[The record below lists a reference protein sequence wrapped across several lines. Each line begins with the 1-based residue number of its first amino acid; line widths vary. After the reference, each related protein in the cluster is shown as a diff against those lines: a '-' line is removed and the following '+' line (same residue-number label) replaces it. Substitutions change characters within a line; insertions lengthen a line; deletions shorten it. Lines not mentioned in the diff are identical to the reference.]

1 MTNIDSNPFIPVS
14 PPTTEM
20 PAAERPKRGPRK
32 AKADAFIDAVTKP
45 ARKPRVAKATAS
57 DKPGRK
63 PRVAKVVAAKPGKL
77 GINEIVS
84 ATVGLK
90 EDEAAALLNIV
101 QSLGDLKK
109 SAKPKV
115 LAALGKL
122 FG

>member
-1 MTNIDSNPFIPVS
+1 MQPQPS
-14 PPTTEM
+14 PTSSTP
-20 PAAERPKRGPRK
+20 PAAKRPRRASSNRVAARRTARG
-32 AKADAFIDAVTKP
+32 DAPEVASAP
-45 ARKPRVAKATAS
+45 APKKVRKPRVAKKT
-57 DKPGRK
+57 
-63 PRVAKVVAAKPGKL
+63 VAKPSGKL

-90 EDEAAALLNIV
+90 ENEATVLLNIV
-101 QSLGDLKK
+101 QSLEHLKK